1 MLDALRDRITAYLA
15 AHGVCVLSTQ
25 GAASAS
31 AVLAR
36 YHLAQDTAAKQALE
50 VDCLLP
56 RWADATYHL
65 ELNPQVLLIIPDIRA
80 DGLRWL
86 QVRGRVRPIPAMD
99 WAEWLSEGTL
109 DVRPEERYLALR
121 VTPQRIDLV
130 DESQGWGI
138 NETLD
143 L

>member
-1 MLDALRDRITAYLA
+1 MLDALRDRIAAYLA
-15 AHGVCVLSTQ
+15 AHRVCVVSTQ
-25 GAASAS
+25 GPANMS
-31 AVLAR
+31 AVLVR
-36 YHLAQDTAAKQALE
+36 YHLAQDTAGTRALE

-56 RWADATYHL
+56 RWTDATYHL
-65 ELNPQVLLIIPDIRA
+65 ELNPYVLLIIPDIQA
-80 DGLRWL
+80 NGLRWL
-86 QVRGRVRPIPAMD
+86 QVRGTARPIPAAD
-99 WAEWLSEGTL
+99 WAERLSEGTP
-109 DVRPEERYLALR
+109 DVRLEERYLALR

>member
-1 MLDALRDRITAYLA
+1 MLDALRDRIAAYLA
-15 AHGVCVLSTQ
+15 AHRVCVVSTL

-36 YHLAQDTAAKQALE
+36 YHLTQDTAGKQALE

-65 ELNPQVLLIIPDIRA
+65 ELNPQVLLIILDIQP

-86 QVRGRVRPIPAMD
+86 QVRGTARHIPEAD
-99 WAEWLSEGTL
+99 WAEWLSEGTA
-109 DVRPEERYLALR
+109 DVRLEDRYLAIR

>member
-1 MLDALRDRITAYLA
+1 MLDALRDRIAAYLA
-15 AHGVCVLSTQ
+15 AHQVCVVSTQ

-31 AVLAR
+31 AVLVR
-36 YHLAQDTAAKQALE
+36 YHLAQDTAGKQALE

-65 ELNPQVLLIIPDIRA
+65 ELNPQVLLIIADIQA
-80 DGLRWL
+80 DSLRWL
-86 QVRGRVRPIPAMD
+86 QVRGRARPIPAMD
-99 WAEWLSEGTL
+99 WAECLSEGTS
-109 DVRPEERYLALR
+109 DVRPEDRYLALR